1 MAAVALFHAG
11 TGGPTVDE
19 DDIPEQV
26 PARPGRDRSPNMR
39 RPAERGRRRGDHRP
53 VAAPGRQTTRLY
65 IGVGRQDGVRP
76 ADLVGAITGETGLRG
91 GQIGAIDIAPR
102 FSIVVVPAEAARE
115 VISALQGA
123 KIRGRR
129 AAVRPDRA

>member
-1 MAAVALFHAG
+1 
-11 TGGPTVDE
+11 
-19 DDIPEQV
+19 
-26 PARPGRDRSPNMR
+26 MR

-102 FSIVVVPAEAARE
+102 FSIVEVPAEAARE